1 MPLELQEISDDQATV
16 FDADKKKSF
25 TINRSLISPKTW
37 EQVSTL
43 EKRIEPFKDAPK
55 VGQSAETKQKIID
68 KTLMPALEESE
79 SNVAPA
85 AEQQQ
90 PQIVVAPVAMPTQQP
105 PQITAPTVTQ
115 AQSVQKVET
124 KMGAEQKKAF
134 EAFSEANKAVT
145 ETSLKTAEF
154 EIEKAKEIGLAKTKL
169 ADENMVKAAE
179 IEKTY
184 MDRQAQLAQ
193 QEAKI
198 RSTQDELKNYKFK
211 EFFEGREG
219 SRIMAAISVGLGAIG
234 SSITKGPNYAMQI
247 IENAIQNDLALQ
259 KANYDKLKG
268 TLEADQSLYGQ
279 LVRKL
284 GDEFQASQQFMNIR
298 NNAVSQKIEAAST
311 MVSDQE
317 GKAKLDQMRA
327 QLQQKSAQA
336 AVDATKGLDIKVMT
350 ETKPMVMPSAKET
363 ATAGK
368 EIEEYV
374 AKTPLKEAMDVE
386 SARKQ
391 FKAMVQAG
399 ASPQAIA
406 NFIAGPSGLG
416 QGSYGPTFE
425 TMLKQAGLVDRTVEG
440 IQEFVSGEKSAS
452 VIRGIQNF
460 LDAKSIESAARSK
473 PYLQE
478 FEVLNERAGR
488 GRTLYTDQVNPVGL
502 QREAAKAAG
511 LMPRAKK

>member
-90 PQIVVAPVAMPTQQP
+90 PQIVVAPVAMPTQPP

-154 EIEKAKEIGLAKTKL
+154 EIEKAKEIGLAKQEL
-169 ADENMVKAAE
+169 AMDNMKRTAA
-179 IEKTY
+179 IEKQFL
-184 MDRQAQLAQ
+184 DGQEQVAA
-193 QEAKI
+193 QEA
-198 RSTQDELKNYKFK
+198 RVRAAQEDFKNYKFQD
-211 EFFEGREG
+211 FFAGREG
-219 SRIMAAISVGLGAIG
+219 SRIMAAISIGLGAVG
-234 SSITKGPNYAMQI
+234 SAITKGPNYAMQI
-247 IENAIQNDLALQ
+247 IDSAIQNDMALQ
-259 KANYDKLKG
+259 QANFEKLKG
-268 TLEADQSLYGQ
+268 TVEAEKSMLGQITRQVGDQ
-279 LVRKL
+279 
-284 GDEFQASQQFMNIR
+284 FQARQILSSLQYDAAAKQID
-298 NNAVSQKIEAAST
+298 AVSS
-311 MVSDQE
+311 MVTDQE
-317 GKAKLDQMRA
+317 GKAKLEAMKA
-327 QLQQKSAQA
+327 QLLQKSAQA
-336 AVDATKGLDIKVMT
+336 SVDATKGLDIKVMT